1 MKKRYGRKSL
11 RSRAGT
17 QDIETAKK
25 ELEEFSFLRW
35 LDSFTRPWK
44 IKRNISEPS
53 MEANEKSNVEDELE
67 NNVYGSDESEDA
79 GFDATT
85 DDNESV
91 TTFEESTPSK
101 NV

>member
-1 MKKRYGRKSL
+1 
-11 RSRAGT
+11 
-17 QDIETAKK
+17 
-25 ELEEFSFLRW
+25 
-35 LDSFTRPWK
+35 
-44 IKRNISEPS
+44 

-79 GFDATT
+79 EFDATT

>member
-1 MKKRYGRKSL
+1 MKKRYGRKSS

-17 QDIETAKK
+17 QDIETAKE

-35 LDSFTRPWK
+35 LDSFARPWK

-53 MEANEKSNVEDELE
+53 MEANERPNVEDELE
-67 NNVYGSDESEDA
+67 NNVYGSEDA

-85 DDNESV
+85 DDSESI